1 MYFRYFSKLTFDQ
14 LLYTDTDSVIM
25 YRDFN
30 RADHVMLPTSDLLG
44 DLKDEYEDVL
54 KEHPTWYVDE
64 VIAFGPKMYH
74 LILRDKIS
82 GEVVKWNK
90 TMKGISLHG
99 DPSRFSSDKL
109 HLYRNPVIDFCCILQ
124 YGNKFKSQTMDEV
137 WHAMY
142 DLKHK
147 QSKVTTNGNQLST
160 TISVVITLDQHV
172 FK

>member
-1 MYFRYFSKLTFDQ
+1 
-14 LLYTDTDSVIM
+14 
-25 YRDFN
+25 
-30 RADHVMLPTSDLLG
+30 MLPTSDLLG

-54 KEHPTWYVDE
+54 KEHPTWYIDE

-109 HLYRNPVIDFCCILQ
+109 HLYRNPVIDFCCVLQ
-124 YGNKFKSQTMDEV
+124 YLNKFKFQTMDEV
-137 WHAMY
+137 WCTMY
-142 DLKHK
+142 NFKCK
-147 QSKVTTNGNQLST
+147 RSKDMNGNQPST
-160 TISVVITLDQHV
+160 TISIVITLDQHV